1 MPLSRFSPS
10 RRLHIASKHEKRFS
24 NYPTQLVRRAPAEPA
39 GTTVTEKQWFC
50 KDLEVEPDLLFAGA
64 TRKARFQNSNQR
76 LSRREYEGVD

>member
-1 MPLSRFSPS
+1 MRLFRFSPTK
-10 RRLHIASKHEKRFS
+10 RRHTASEHHKRFS

-50 KDLEVEPDLLFAGA
+50 KDLEVGPDLLFAGA
-64 TRKARFQNSNQR
+64 TRIARFQNSNQR